1 MRSTFKILFYI
12 NKSKT
17 KADGTTTILCRITI
31 DGSNVVITTSENTI
45 PHDWSVKRG
54 ETTDKKTNQR
64 LKTFREEIEQGY
76 NTLLYKYGAV
86 SAELLK
92 NYLQGIGRNPT
103 TLLALSA
110 EELKA
115 QRERKSE
122 GTYSNNRCSDRQL
135 NSFVRSRGEED
146 ILLTALAIDFFDD
159 YRFHLKK
166 EGYAPATINRHLCWL
181 SRLMYRA
188 VSQGTI
194 RFNPLE
200 EAKYEAVER
209 KPRFLSK
216 GDVAKLLAFP
226 LQDEGAELSRRVFL
240 FSVFT
245 GLAFADLQSLRAS
258 QIETNS
264 EGKRYIRKARQKTE
278 VESKPR
284 FLSKGD
290 VAKLLAFPLQ
300 DEGAEL
306 SRRVFLFS
314 VFTGLAFADLQSLRA
329 SQIETNSEG
338 KRYIRKARQKTEVES
353 LIPLHPIAEQI
364 LSLYTKEESKRDYKI
379 FPDTM
384 SKGKLLT
391 HLKAVGLA
399 CGIRTPLGYHV
410 GHHSFGTLTL
420 EAGIP
425 IESIAKMMGHS
436 SIASTQIYAQITD
449 LKIAQD
455 MDRLIEKCKNGRK

>member
-1 MRSTFKILFYI
+1 MTEVTSTGE
-12 NKSKT
+12 S
-17 KADGTTTILCRITI
+17 
-31 DGSNVVITTSENTI
+31 TTS
-45 PHDWSVKRG
+45 HDWSVKRG

-64 LKTFREEIEQGY
+64 LQTFREEIEQGY

-92 NYLQGIGRNPT
+92 NYLQGIGRTPT

-110 EELKA
+110 EELKV
-115 QRERKSE
+115 QRESKSK

-146 ILLTALAIDFFDD
+146 IPLTAITIDFFDG
-159 YRFHLKK
+159 YRFYLKK

-194 RFNPLE
+194 RFNPFE
-200 EAKYEAVER
+200 EGKYEAVER

-216 GDVAKLLAFP
+216 GDVAKLLAF
-226 LQDEGAELSRRVFL
+226 
-240 FSVFT
+240 
-245 GLAFADLQSLRAS
+245 ADLIYPQGTTKDRSREPNPTTPDS
-258 QIETNS
+258 
-264 EGKRYIRKARQKTE
+264 
-278 VESKPR
+278 
-284 FLSKGD
+284 
-290 VAKLLAFPLQ
+290 
-300 DEGAEL
+300 GAD
-306 SRRVFLFS
+306 
-314 VFTGLAFADLQSLRA
+314 TFAL
-329 SQIETNSEG
+329 
-338 KRYIRKARQKTEVES
+338 
-353 LIPLHPIAEQI
+353 P
-364 LSLYTKEESKRDYKI
+364 KEESKRDYKI

-391 HLKAVGLA
+391 HIKAVGLA
-399 CGIRTPLGYHV
+399 CGFRTPLTWHCAR
-410 GHHSFGTLTL
+410 HSFGTLTL

-449 LKIAQD
+449 QKIARD
-455 MDRLIEKCKNGRK
+455 MERAMST

>member
-12 NKSKT
+12 NKNKT
-17 KADGTTTILCRITI
+17 KTDGTTAILCRITI
-31 DGSNVVITTSENTI
+31 DGANVVITTGENVA
-45 PHDWSVKRG
+45 PNDWSVRRG

-64 LKTFREEIEQGY
+64 LQAFREEIEQGY
-76 NTLLYKYGAV
+76 NTLLYKYGVV

-92 NYLQGIGRNPT
+92 NYLQGIGRTPT

-110 EELKA
+110 EELKV
-115 QRERKSE
+115 QRENKSE
-122 GTYSNNRCSDRQL
+122 GTYSNNRSSDRQL
-135 NSFVRSRGEED
+135 NFFVRSRGEED
-146 ILLTALAIDFFDD
+146 IPLTALSIDFFDD
-159 YRFHLKK
+159 YRFYLKK

-188 VSQGTI
+188 VNQGTI
-194 RFNPLE
+194 RFNPFE
-200 EAKYEAVER
+200 EVKYEVVEN

-216 GDVAKLLAFP
+216 GDVVKLLEFP
-226 LQDEGAELSRRVFL
+226 LQDAGAELSRRMFL

-264 EGKRYIRKARQKTE
+264 EGRQYIRKAR
-278 VESKPR
+278 
-284 FLSKGD
+284 L
-290 VAKLLAFPLQ
+290 
-300 DEGAEL
+300 
-306 SRRVFLFS
+306 
-314 VFTGLAFADLQSLRA
+314 
-329 SQIETNSEG
+329 
-338 KRYIRKARQKTEVES
+338 KTEVES

-364 LSLYTKEESKRDYKI
+364 LSLYTKEKNKGDYKI

-384 SKGKLLT
+384 SKGKLST

-399 CGIRTPLGYHV
+399 CGIRTPLTWHV
-410 GHHSFGTLTL
+410 GRHSFGTLTL

-425 IESIAKMMGHS
+425 MESIAKMMGHS

-449 LKIAQD
+449 QKIAKD
-455 MDRLIEKCKNGRK
+455 MDRLLQMKNI